1 MDFKLCNVTLKAES
15 GLPARTALARISTT
29 SVDRDGDVLLPSGL
43 QAEEYRRNPVVLM
56 QHDPDR
62 VLGRASNLRTTS
74 NAVLAQVQFAERP
87 DSLPTNLEWPPDT
100 VLSLLQQGV
109 LNGFSVG
116 FSIPPG
122 GRRDATAKDVERFGD
137 NVRSVVTRWNLLEF
151 SVVSIPANQDALL
164 VAVSKGLV
172 PDGETVRTL
181 GLSRDHLSGPTS
193 ATRIDGPLPMRLEMP
208 KPFRLF

>member
-1 MDFKLCNVTLKAES
+1 MDYKLCDLTLKAEA
-15 GLPARTALARISTT
+15 GLPPRTALARISTT

-43 QAEEYRRNPVVLM
+43 MADEYRRNPVVLM

-62 VLGRASNLRTTS
+62 VLGRATNLRTTS
-74 NAVLAQVQFAERP
+74 NAVIAQVQFAERP

-100 VLSLLQQGV
+100 VLSLMQQGV

-122 GRRDATAKDVERFGD
+122 GRREATAKDAERFGD

-172 PDGETVRTL
+172 PDGDTVRRL
-181 GLSRDHLSGPTS
+181 GLSRDHLTGTESVTRRTGPM
-193 ATRIDGPLPMRLEMP
+193 PFHVELPQ
-208 KPFRLF
+208 PFRLF

>member
-1 MDFKLCNVTLKAES
+1 MDRKFCDITLKAEA
-15 GLPARTALARISTT
+15 GMPPRTALARISTT

-43 QAEEYRRNPVVLM
+43 MAEEYRRNPVVLM

-62 VLGRASNLRTTS
+62 VLGRATNLRTTS
-74 NAVLAQVQFAERP
+74 NAVMAQVQFAERP

-122 GRRDATAKDVERFGD
+122 GRREATAKDVERFGD

-172 PDGETVRTL
+172 PDGETVRQL
-181 GLSRDHLSGPTS
+181 GLSKNHLTGAGSVTRPAGP
-193 ATRIDGPLPMRLEMP
+193 APLRVAVPQ
-208 KPFRLF
+208 PFRVF